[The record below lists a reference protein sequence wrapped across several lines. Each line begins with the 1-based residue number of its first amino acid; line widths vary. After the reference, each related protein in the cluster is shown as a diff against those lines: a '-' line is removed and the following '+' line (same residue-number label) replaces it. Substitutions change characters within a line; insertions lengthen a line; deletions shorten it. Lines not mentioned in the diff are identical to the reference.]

1 VSGYFSFAISMAL
14 TFGIVFELP
23 MVILALTAAGIVT
36 PKFLNTYR
44 RHAVVLCVAGAA
56 LVTPGADPTSLF
68 ALAVPLYFLFEF
80 SVILSTVIH
89 RQRLRRMARLDA
101 ERAAEESQALA
112 EAPPP
117 TIAPP
122 PLRDD
127 DVGPSRLLD
136 QERVE

>member
-1 VSGYFSFAISMAL
+1 
-14 TFGIVFELP
+14 

-80 SVILSTVIH
+80 SVLLSTVIY
-89 RQRLRRMARLDA
+89 RNRMRRMARRDA
-101 ERAAEESQALA
+101 ESAAEEAQALA
-112 EAPPP
+112 AAPPAELEP
-117 TIAPP
+117 TPSYA
-122 PLRDD
+122 DD
-127 DVGPSRLLD
+127 DTRPIRLLD
-136 QERVE
+136 EDRIG